1 MRLKSRTSLWM
12 RSISA
17 EWMMRPSKDARLVA
31 GFFLGHCGWSCA
43 GCGNGPLCSNTWPR
57 SRQSI
62 QPRQAGQRMKCSAS
76 LLVELPRR
84 FPRYLPR
91 GTPIMGA
98 TSQSATPQ
106 PSCPQSSRL
115 FNMSPHRLRAVI
127 FLLLVSTPWR

>member
-1 MRLKSRTSLWM
+1 
-12 RSISA
+12 
-17 EWMMRPSKDARLVA
+17 
-31 GFFLGHCGWSCA
+31 
-43 GCGNGPLCSNTWPR
+43 
-57 SRQSI
+57 
-62 QPRQAGQRMKCSAS
+62 MKCSAS
-76 LLVELPRR
+76 LLVESPRR